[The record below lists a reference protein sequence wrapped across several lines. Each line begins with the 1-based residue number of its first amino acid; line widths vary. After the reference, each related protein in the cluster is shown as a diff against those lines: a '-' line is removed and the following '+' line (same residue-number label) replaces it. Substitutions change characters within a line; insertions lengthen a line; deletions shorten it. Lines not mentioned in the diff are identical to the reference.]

1 MEIVDRSNRAIAIG
15 FLQFQTLISHSLP
28 FLLMNEIRL
37 TFFSLHFLFGIH
49 FPALR
54 LGLPFVPSYLGQSG
68 MVEDMVRGV
77 NYASAG
83 AGIIF
88 SSGSELVAFNK

>member
-1 MEIVDRSNRAIAIG
+1 MHFETNLKPYFYFNQSA
-15 FLQFQTLISHSLP
+15 SH
-28 FLLMNEIRL
+28 
-37 TFFSLHFLFGIH
+37 
-49 FPALR
+49 

-68 MVEDMVRGV
+68 SVEDMVHGL

-88 SSGSELVAFNK
+88 SSGSELVHSKP

>member
-1 MEIVDRSNRAIAIG
+1 M
-15 FLQFQTLISHSLP
+15 
-28 FLLMNEIRL
+28 
-37 TFFSLHFLFGIH
+37 
-49 FPALR
+49 R

-68 MVEDMVRGV
+68 AVRDMTHGL

-88 SSGSELVAFNK
+88 SSGSELVRSKTKILFKVPFCLVYKMCDDYAGSARILQSANPASYGYISAVYTDDGRTRGY